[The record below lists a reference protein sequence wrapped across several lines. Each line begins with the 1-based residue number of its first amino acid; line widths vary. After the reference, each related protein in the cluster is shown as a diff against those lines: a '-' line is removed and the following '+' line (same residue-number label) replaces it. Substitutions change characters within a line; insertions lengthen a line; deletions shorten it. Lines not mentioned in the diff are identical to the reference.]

1 MFLIYGS
8 RKYSSNLLLLW
19 IFQCYSKTK
28 DIVCKSY
35 MRTLNKQQEGKENKK
50 LHSWGIRKGFLKK
63 MRFEQS
69 CEDFIMVYKNP
80 NR

>member
-1 MFLIYGS
+1 
-8 RKYSSNLLLLW
+8 
-19 IFQCYSKTK
+19 
-28 DIVCKSY
+28 

-50 LHSWGIRKGFLKK
+50 LHSWGSGKGFLKE

-80 NR
+80 NRQTYQKKDAIEWLER

>member
-1 MFLIYGS
+1 
-8 RKYSSNLLLLW
+8 
-19 IFQCYSKTK
+19 
-28 DIVCKSY
+28 

-50 LHSWGIRKGFLKK
+50 HHSWGIGKAFLKK

-69 CEDFIMVYKNP
+69 CEELIMVYKNP